1 MFIQQGCSELNC
13 WSGLGS
19 ATQFVCLGTE
29 QLIPTYLPPKVKEE
43 GLQMESL
50 SWSTMDFY
58 SSQWGQNNQT
68 SQTDPFLLIGFV
80 HITHST
86 RTISHDYNS
95 HWNAPRTLFSLQ
107 PPSTFCSTLLLG
119 CINCREAWRGVT
131 GNQSCPGV
139 YLGAAESWAPGPA
152 LATWFVSRAQP
163 NQRTVL
169 LLRSVHWGFQLESL
183 VSGTMTCDLR
193 ETLRCLRLSLE
204 PFPRCAIAFLLVEY
218 PRRPNT
224 FSSEF
229 IYGFPCHFSGARL
242 WTLAY
247 NLLAVL
253 MVFTQISP
261 WGNCVRHLYRASSG
275 NVMLSSL
282 NTAAPAAPFWSEKAW
297 KSLNQLDL
305 LSDGRKSLLALWT
318 SRQVSSAWAS
328 PQFHV

>member
-86 RTISHDYNS
+86 RTVSHDYNS

-218 PRRPNT
+218 PPFPT
-224 FSSEF
+224 FANVASPSRVF
-229 IYGFPCHFSGARL
+229 ILCNLGPPFVADVSLNFTRK
-242 WTLAY
+242 TLEIPAEKWVQMEDLDTIW
-247 NLLAVL
+247 NPRTKWMA
-253 MVFTQISP
+253 SP
-261 WGNCVRHLYRASSG
+261 W
-275 NVMLSSL
+275 
-282 NTAAPAAPFWSEKAW
+282 E
-297 KSLNQLDL
+297 NQL
-305 LSDGRKSLLALWT
+305 
-318 SRQVSSAWAS
+318 
-328 PQFHV
+328 